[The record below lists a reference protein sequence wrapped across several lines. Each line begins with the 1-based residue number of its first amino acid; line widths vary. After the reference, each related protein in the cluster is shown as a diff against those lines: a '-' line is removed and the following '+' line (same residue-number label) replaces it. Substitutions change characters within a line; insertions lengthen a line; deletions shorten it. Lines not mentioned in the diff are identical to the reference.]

1 MTHMTHTIYHTHKP
15 GTCVVSGVRPH
26 HTGNAGWLPRMHRG
40 LAPACNGSS
49 CSGCSAG
56 VCVCVLVCRVVQVR
70 TGWSVCSC
78 VQSGAGVRTGWSVF
92 LRVEW
97 CRCAYRLECVCV
109 FVCRVVQVRTGWS
122 VSACILFRGSS
133 QGVCMC
139 EKQRQGESP
148 LSSTISC
155 GPVLSFFP
163 GEMIPFAALY
173 RFPFKLRDPALV
185 GDKYTQGW
193 PDPYIHRIILYV
205 WTFPE
210 GVDGANILKCDFF
223 DADHV

>member
-1 MTHMTHTIYHTHKP
+1 
-15 GTCVVSGVRPH
+15 
-26 HTGNAGWLPRMHRG
+26 
-40 LAPACNGSS
+40 
-49 CSGCSAG
+49 
-56 VCVCVLVCRVVQVR
+56 
-70 TGWSVCSC
+70 
-78 VQSGAGVRTGWSVF
+78 
-92 LRVEW
+92 
-97 CRCAYRLECVCV
+97 
-109 FVCRVVQVRTGWS
+109 VQVRTGWS